1 LEEEESNLGNTLEER
16 NLQKY
21 MKKQF
26 SITSLR
32 LRRHGGG
39 A

>member
-1 LEEEESNLGNTLEER
+1 LEEEESNLEKTLEER
-16 NLQKY
+16 NLHKY
-21 MKKQF
+21 MKKKF
-26 SITSLR
+26 SNTTLR